1 MIAKTFRHCLCI
13 FLFVI
18 VLPVQA
24 FQAFVIGDIRVQGL
38 QRISLGTTLNYL
50 PLRVGET
57 LTDEKA
63 SAAIRAL
70 YKTGF
75 FEDVKLRRQGQVL
88 VIDVVERPSIAK
100 VEFFGNED
108 LETEDL
114 KKALKQV
121 GLVEG
126 RVFNRSI
133 LDQVQQELQRQ
144 YFSLG
149 KYAVKIESTITP
161 LERNRVSVA
170 LDIDEGRA
178 AQIRQIEIIGNHA
191 FNDARLLREFSLST
205 PTVLSF
211 IDSSGRFNRQ
221 EFMGDL
227 EKLRSFYLDRGYL
240 HFTVE
245 STQVAITPDKHD
257 IYLTI
262 NVSEG
267 QLYHVGK
274 VKLAGEMVVP
284 EADLQARL
292 KVAEGEI
299 FSRRRIVESSSGISE
314 RLAVDGYAFANVN
327 AVPQVDEKT
336 RIIDLTFFVDPGH
349 RVYVRR
355 INIMGNVK
363 TRDEVVRREIRQME
377 GGWLSTPLVDRSK
390 IRLQRLGFFDSV
402 NVETPPVPGTND
414 QVDLNL
420 DVTEGSTGSFS
431 AGLGYGQ
438 TQGLLFNLSVTF
450 NNFLGTGNRVSAEMD
465 NSQVNTIYRFS
476 HTNPY
481 FTDDGVSRTFD
492 MHYRSTDANAA
503 NLAAYTTDSYGGGIN
518 FGVPLSEYNRATF
531 GLDFD
536 NTRISTVSGVSPATY
551 IDWLAQ
557 NGDSFN
563 TLQLSTSW
571 SYDTRNRAIFAD
583 RGVYNLL
590 AANVAVPGMD
600 LEYYKVSYRLKFYQ
614 PLFWGWVGYLGGTL
628 AAGDGYGG
636 TSSLPFWENYFAG
649 GVSSVRGFR
658 ANTLGPRASDL
669 DRAIGGGA
677 KALMSAE
684 IYFPLPFEGASN
696 STRLSTFVDAGN
708 VFPRFA
714 DIRASELRVSAGVSV
729 VWLSPV
735 GALSFSWGWPVKSE
749 PSDEKELF
757 QFTIGTGF

>member
-1 MIAKTFRHCLCI
+1 MLRRCLCT
-13 FLFVI
+13 LLLLLA
-18 VLPVQA
+18 LPVQA
-24 FQAFVIGDIRVQGL
+24 FQSFVVGDIRVQGL

-50 PLRVGET
+50 PVRVGET
-57 LTDEKA
+57 LTPEKA
-63 SAAIRAL
+63 SAAVRAL
-70 YKTGF
+70 FKTGF
-75 FEDVKLRRQGQVL
+75 FEDVKLRREGNVL
-88 VIDVVERPSIAK
+88 VIQVVERPSIAK

-108 LETEDL
+108 LETTDL
-114 KKALKQV
+114 KNALKQV

-133 LDQVQQELQRQ
+133 LEQVKQELQRQ

-149 KYAVKIESTITP
+149 KYSVKIESTITP
-161 LERNRVSVA
+161 LPRNRVSVA
-170 LDIDEGRA
+170 LDIDEGPA
-178 AQIRQIEIIGNHA
+178 AQIRQIEIIGNRA
-191 FNDARLLREFSLST
+191 FSDVRLLGEFSLST
-205 PTVLSF
+205 PTVFSF

-221 EFMGDL
+221 EFLGDL

-240 HFTVE
+240 HFSVD
-245 STQVAITPDKHD
+245 STQVAISPDKRD

-267 QLYHVGK
+267 NLYHVGK
-274 VKLAGEMVVP
+274 VDLAGEMVVP
-284 EADLQARL
+284 EAELRARL
-292 KVAEGEI
+292 LVQDGEV
-299 FSRRRIVESSSGISE
+299 FSRRRIVESTTRIAE
-314 RLAVDGYAFANVN
+314 RLAVDGYAFANIN
-327 AVPQVDEKT
+327 AVPKVDEER

-355 INIMGNVK
+355 INVTGNVK
-363 TRDEVVRREIRQME
+363 TRDEVIRREIRQME

-438 TQGLLFNLSVTF
+438 TQGLLFNLNVTF

-465 NSQVNTIYRFS
+465 NSQVNTVYRFS

-481 FTDDGVSRTFD
+481 FTDDGVSRTYSL
-492 MHYRSTDANAA
+492 HYRATDANAA
-503 NLAAYTTDSYGGGIN
+503 NLAAYTTDTYGAGIN
-518 FGVPLSEYNRATF
+518 FGVPLSEYNRASF
-531 GLDFD
+531 GLDFE
-536 NTRISTVSGVSPATY
+536 NTRISTSVGVSPDTY
-551 IDWLAQ
+551 TDWLAQ
-557 NGDSFN
+557 NGDSFD
-563 TLQLSTSW
+563 TVQFSSSW

-590 AANVAVPGMD
+590 SASVAVPGMD
-600 LEYYKVSYRLKFYQ
+600 LEYYKLAYRLKFYQ
-614 PLFWGWVGYLGGTL
+614 PLFWGWVGYLGGSL
-628 AAGDGYGG
+628 ASGDGYGD
-636 TSSLPFWENYFAG
+636 TTSLPFWENYFAG

-658 ANTLGPRASDL
+658 ANTLGPREAAI
-669 DRAIGGGA
+669 DRPIGGSA
-677 KALMSAE
+677 KVVMNAE
-684 IYFPLPFEGASN
+684 VYFPLPFEGSSN

-708 VFPRFA
+708 VFARFD
-714 DIRASELRVSAGVSV
+714 DIRASDLRVSAGVSV

-735 GALSFSWGWPVKSE
+735 GALTFSWGWPIKAE
-749 PSDEKELF
+749 DDDEKELF